1 MADKKEESEVPGR
14 MTTTLE
20 QANATAQ
27 TLDRAYDEYL
37 ELKEAMDRVEAAR
50 AKLVGSP
57 YSTARIGNVMRKYWP
72 SMLKVGTA
80 VAAGGGLSAIV
91 AGEGAFS
98 GLLNGLSKILGG
110 G

>member
-1 MADKKEESEVPGR
+1 MADKKEAAEIPGR

-20 QANATAQ
+20 QANATAR

-37 ELKEAMDRVEAAR
+37 ELKEAMERVEAAR

-57 YSTARIGNVMRKYWP
+57 YGTARVSTVMRRYWP
-72 SMLKVGTA
+72 SVLKVGTA
-80 VAAGGGLSAIV
+80 VAAGGSLTAFAAGDGAFGGLLKGLS
-91 AGEGAFS
+91 S
-98 GLLNGLSKILGG
+98 ILGG